1 MRFLVV
7 LPGLPW
13 WIAGAAL
20 GAAAACAVYWVVSFQ
35 RRFQQQFEQ
44 ICHDAV
50 LEVGKALAGA
60 EVEVHEV
67 KAAPRPAGPSPYDVQ
82 EGDEEFCE
90 DIDGKPWDEDGCH
103 FYSIDATITPADPT
117 AKWDPTALAVVPAD
131 YEPEDPIDVS
141 GDLGGM
147 HSAER
152 FVNGRWVPLKEGDRR
167 GPQRVRMLF
176 AVNEG
181 ITAVKFANFTHYFGH
196 VALPA
201 PLPKAG
207 SRF

>member
-1 MRFLVV
+1 MGRLRTYQLFDTL
-7 LPGLPW
+7 
-13 WIAGAAL
+13 
-20 GAAAACAVYWVVSFQ
+20 
-35 RRFQQQFEQ
+35 
-44 ICHDAV
+44 
-50 LEVGKALAGA
+50 KARAHLMKLNTEHLRHAT
-60 EVEVHEV
+60 
-67 KAAPRPAGPSPYDVQ
+67 PRLWTRIQ

-131 YEPEDPIDVS
+131 YQPEDPIDVS

-167 GPQRVRMLF
+167 GAQRVRMLF